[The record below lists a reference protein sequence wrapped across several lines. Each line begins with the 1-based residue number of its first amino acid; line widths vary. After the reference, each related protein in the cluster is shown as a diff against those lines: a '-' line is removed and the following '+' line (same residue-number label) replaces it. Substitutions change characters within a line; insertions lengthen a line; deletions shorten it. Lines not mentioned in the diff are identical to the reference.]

1 MFEANIIVAL
11 CIAMAFA
18 VMVVVVVLLART
30 TRKVVDK
37 NEALSE
43 LLVEKDRQMSAAFSP
58 LDKIRQDAASMDRPG
73 KMDDVTLMRWLD
85 DKMEETMLYRQPD
98 VNLKSASETL
108 GISQRR
114 IMRLM
119 KSQAQYGTF
128 SVYLTEKRLTKACEL
143 LKEHPEFT
151 IEGIC
156 LDVGFSTRR
165 AFQRI
170 FKERM
175 GMSPSEYRN
184 SVIKKDN
191 QQH

>member
-1 MFEANIIVAL
+1 MTGADLITAL
-11 CIAMAFA
+11 CITMALLA
-18 VMVVVVVLLART
+18 MVVVIVLLART
-30 TRKVVDK
+30 TRKVVDR
-37 NEALSE
+37 NEALAN
-43 LLVEKDRQMSAAFSP
+43 LLVEKDRQLSAAISP
-58 LDKIRQDAASMDRPG
+58 LDKIRQDAASMEQPG

-85 DKMEETMLYRQPD
+85 DKMEETLLYRQPD
-98 VNLKSASETL
+98 MDIKSASETL
-108 GISQRR
+108 GLSQRR

-119 KSQAQYGTF
+119 KSQPQLGTF
-128 SVYLTEKRLTKACEL
+128 SVYLTEKRLAKACEL

-151 IEGIC
+151 VEGIC

-170 FKERM
+170 FKQRI

>member
-1 MFEANIIVAL
+1 MPDASLITAL
-11 CIAMAFA
+11 CITMALLA
-18 VMVVVVVLLART
+18 MVVVIVLLSRT
-30 TRKVVDK
+30 TRKVVDR

-58 LDKIRQDAASMDRPG
+58 LDKIRQDAAAMELPG

-85 DKMEETMLYRQPD
+85 DKMEETSLYRQPD
-98 VNLKSASETL
+98 ANLKSASETL
-108 GISQRR
+108 GLSQRR

-119 KSQAQYGTF
+119 KSQPQYGTF
-128 SVYLTEKRLTKACEL
+128 SVYLTEKRLAKACEL

-165 AFQRI
+165 AFQRL
-170 FKERM
+170 FKQRI
-175 GMSPSEYRN
+175 GMSPSEYRY
-184 SVIKKDN
+184 SVIKKDT
-191 QQH
+191 QLQ